1 MFFFLSK
8 IFFLKNKII
17 CTVWGSDLIYGK
29 DNFIKKLLLKNIFK
43 SSVLIT
49 CDASFIREIIKTIY
63 PMCNVKLIYFG
74 IDTDKFSFQ
83 ERIILKNRT
92 IKLLSIRNLEEI
104 YNIECIIEMIEI
116 ISNEG
121 LDVKLSIYSDG
132 SLSKKLKKLVSDK
145 LLDDKISFHGKYY
158 QENLPNILSEHDIYI
173 SMARSDAG
181 IASSTAEAMSTG
193 MICLISNV
201 SENNL
206 WISHNS
212 SGLLIK
218 DNDPEDLAKHI
229 KLIISGKI
237 NFKDFGIKA
246 REKIITSNSINQ
258 EMIKMCK
265 IYQTIEDGLE

>member
-1 MFFFLSK
+1 
-8 IFFLKNKII
+8 
-17 CTVWGSDLIYGK
+17 
-29 DNFIKKLLLKNIFK
+29 
-43 SSVLIT
+43 
-49 CDASFIREIIKTIY
+49 
-63 PMCNVKLIYFG
+63 MCNVKLIYFG